1 MKLKTRY
8 VADVL
13 VGILTAT
20 SVIWVDVNL
29 LHRFAIAIM
38 VTLAVETLFQWID
51 ERCSSEEEE
60 YDDSEED
67 ERKNQNRKVII
78 GNWLEKERL

>member
-38 VTLAVETLFQWID
+38 VTLAIETLFRWID
-51 ERCSSEEEE
+51 ERCSEEEE
-60 YDDSEED
+60 YDDPEED

>member
-20 SVIWVDVNL
+20 SVIWVDVNII
-29 LHRFAIAIM
+29 HRLAIAVM
-38 VTLAVETLFQWID
+38 VTLAVETLFRRID
-51 ERCSSEEEE
+51 ERCSEEEE
-60 YDDSEED
+60 YDDPEED

>member
-38 VTLAVETLFQWID
+38 VTLAIETLFRWID
-51 ERCSSEEEE
+51 ERCSDEEE
-60 YDDSEED
+60 YDDPEED

>member
-38 VTLAVETLFQWID
+38 VTLAIETLFRWID
-51 ERCSSEEEE
+51 ERNSDEEE
-60 YDDSEED
+60 YDDPEED

>member
-20 SVIWVDVNL
+20 SVIWVDVNII
-29 LHRFAIAIM
+29 HRLAIAVM
-38 VTLAVETLFQWID
+38 VTLAIETLFRWID
-51 ERCSSEEEE
+51 ERCSEEEE
-60 YDDSEED
+60 YDDPEED

>member
-20 SVIWVDVNL
+20 SVIWVDVNII
-29 LHRFAIAIM
+29 HRLAIAVM
-38 VTLAVETLFQWID
+38 VTLAVETLFRWID
-51 ERCSSEEEE
+51 ERCSEEEE
-60 YDDSEED
+60 YDDPEED

>member
-20 SVIWVDVNL
+20 SVIWVDVNII
-29 LHRFAIAIM
+29 HRLAIAIM
-38 VTLAVETLFQWID
+38 VTLAIETLFRWID
-51 ERCSSEEEE
+51 ERCSDEEE
-60 YDDSEED
+60 YDDPEED
-67 ERKNQNRKVII
+67 ERKKQNRKVII

>member
-1 MKLKTRY
+1 MMKLKTRY

-20 SVIWVDVNL
+20 SVIWVDVNII
-29 LHRFAIAIM
+29 HRLAIAIM
-38 VTLAVETLFQWID
+38 VTLAIETLFRWID
-51 ERCSSEEEE
+51 ERCSDEEE